1 MEDRMYDM
9 VVEAMRLIQRRSVDP
24 RRTVEQRTSYGSA
37 YDMLMYAL
45 QENAECLAQYD
56 DVVLSCDE
64 CGKCDEDGMTAMS
77 YERLCMCNACE
88 NHEFFEPKKGVGAQ
102 PIPLFILDVI
112 RLKEMKLVIDFFGIF
127 DIISMRGEK
136 NVIFNDGQNRQR
148 IFSKSRIF

>member
-1 MEDRMYDM
+1 MEDRVYDM

-56 DVVLSCDE
+56 DVVLSCNE

-88 NHEFFEPKKGVGAQ
+88 NHEFFEPKKGV
-102 PIPLFILDVI
+102 
-112 RLKEMKLVIDFFGIF
+112 K
-127 DIISMRGEK
+127 
-136 NVIFNDGQNRQR
+136 
-148 IFSKSRIF
+148 